1 MKLSDALRIQ
11 PGDSIAFS
19 GSGGKTTALFT
30 LAIQL
35 GGPVVATT
43 TTHFSKDQI
52 GFADNVILSTDFTN
66 IQELDKLIRP
76 GINLLIS
83 EEVEDKRVSGIPDLL
98 LMELFQ
104 FTKKNGINL
113 LIEADGS
120 RQRAM
125 KAPASHEPVIP
136 SFIDHVVVVV
146 GLSAFGKPL
155 TSRHVHRVSR
165 FAALAEIN
173 EGDEITSQALI
184 KVITNDLGGLKGI
197 PGGARRVCLL
207 NQADNEQLQAQG
219 HRLASSLLPA
229 YDSVIVTSL
238 SIARE
243 TRDDNI
249 NIEATSDANRIFGV
263 HEPVVG
269 IILAAGGSIRMGRPK
284 QLLPWKRETLIH
296 HVTST
301 VIGAGL
307 DQIIVVV
314 GASERQVR
322 EELIDLPVEIV
333 VNQNWESGQSTSV
346 QAGLSA
352 ITENCGSAIFFL
364 ADQPGISRTLIR
376 SMIERHA
383 ATLAPIVAPIV
394 DGQRGN
400 PVLFDRSTFSDFD
413 SIRGDTGGRELF
425 SRYPVSW
432 IEWHDPAVLSDI
444 DTDDD
449 YQRLISDST

>member
-1 MKLSDALRIQ
+1 
-11 PGDSIAFS
+11 
-19 GSGGKTTALFT
+19 
-30 LAIQL
+30 
-35 GGPVVATT
+35 
-43 TTHFSKDQI
+43 
-52 GFADNVILSTDFTN
+52 
-66 IQELDKLIRP
+66 
-76 GINLLIS
+76 
-83 EEVEDKRVSGIPDLL
+83 
-98 LMELFQ
+98 
-104 FTKKNGINL
+104 
-113 LIEADGS
+113 
-120 RQRAM
+120 
-125 KAPASHEPVIP
+125 
-136 SFIDHVVVVV
+136 
-146 GLSAFGKPL
+146 
-155 TSRHVHRVSR
+155 
-165 FAALAEIN
+165 LAEIN

-207 NQADNEQLQAQG
+207 NQADNEQLQAKG
-219 HRLASSLLPA
+219 HRLASSLRPA

-238 SIARE
+238 SKKRE
-243 TRDDNI
+243 TRHDNI

-314 GASERQVR
+314 GASEEQVR

>member
-1 MKLSDALRIQ
+1 MKLSDALRIK
-11 PGDSIAFS
+11 PGESIAFS

-35 GGPVVATT
+35 GDPVVATT

-52 GFADNVILSTDFTN
+52 GIADHVILSSDFTN
-66 IQELDKLIRP
+66 IQELDNLIKP
-76 GINLLIS
+76 GINLLLS
-83 EEVEDKRVSGIPDLL
+83 EEVEDKRVSGIQDLL
-98 LMELFQ
+98 LTKIFQ
-104 FTKKNGINL
+104 FTKENDINL

-120 RQRAM
+120 RQRAL
-125 KAPASHEPVIP
+125 KAPASHEPVVP
-136 SFIDHVVVVV
+136 SFIDHAVVVV
-146 GLSAFGKPL
+146 GLSALGKPL
-155 TSRHVHRVSR
+155 TSQHVHRVSR
-165 FAALAEIN
+165 FAALAEIK
-173 EGDEITSQALI
+173 EGDEITPQSII
-184 KVITNDLGGLKGI
+184 KVLTNDLGGLKGI

-207 NQADNEQLQAQG
+207 NQADNEQLQALG
-219 HRLASSLLPA
+219 NRLASSLLPA

-238 SIARE
+238 SKTGE
-243 TRDDNI
+243 TYDQSIID
-249 NIEATSDANRIFGV
+249 TSANGNRIFGV

-284 QLLPWKRETLIH
+284 QLLPWKGETLIH

-314 GASERQVR
+314 GASEEQVR
-322 EELIDLPVEIV
+322 DELIDLPVEIV
-333 VNQNWESGQSTSV
+333 VNQKWKSGQSTSV
-346 QAGLSA
+346 QVGLSA
-352 ITENCGSAIFFL
+352 ITDNCGSAIFFL

-432 IEWHDPAVLSDI
+432 IEWHDPEVLSDI